1 MVWQIWPFSVSFVK
15 CKAPFLVASPG
26 SLRKYSSFVIVKTIN
41 GEKSEKKTREKM
53 YKQKETI
60 LKEARGEEIE
70 LGWHMTKII
79 RRNSSGN

>member
-1 MVWQIWPFSVSFVK
+1 MLSVR
-15 CKAPFLVASPG
+15 APFLVASPG

-41 GEKSEKKTREKM
+41 GEKSEKRKTREKM

-60 LKEARGEEIE
+60 LKEARGEEIIE

>member
-1 MVWQIWPFSVSFVK
+1 M
-15 CKAPFLVASPG
+15 
-26 SLRKYSSFVIVKTIN
+26 
-41 GEKSEKKTREKM
+41 EKKLKKKTREKM

>member
-1 MVWQIWPFSVSFVK
+1 MTGGQSV
-15 CKAPFLVASPG
+15 FLVASPG

-41 GEKSEKKTREKM
+41 GEKSEKKKPREKM

-60 LKEARGEEIE
+60 LKEARGEEIIE

>member
-1 MVWQIWPFSVSFVK
+1 M
-15 CKAPFLVASPG
+15 
-26 SLRKYSSFVIVKTIN
+26 IVKTIN
-41 GEKSEKKTREKM
+41 GEKSEKKKTREKM

-60 LKEARGEEIE
+60 LKEARGEEIIE

>member
-1 MVWQIWPFSVSFVK
+1 M
-15 CKAPFLVASPG
+15 
-26 SLRKYSSFVIVKTIN
+26 
-41 GEKSEKKTREKM
+41 EKNLKKKNKGKKM

-60 LKEARGEEIE
+60 LKEARGEEIIE